1 MEQCYGHDIGGFEGP
16 QPTPELLLRWV
27 QLGIHSPRFAINCFK
42 TDENDN
48 TIGGVI
54 EPWMYP
60 EITPLIRAAIKRR
73 YELIPYLY
81 SLMLESHQFAT
92 PPQRWIGFGYESDSE
107 IWTDEVKA
115 GEEQYWLGDTLLV
128 GGVYEPGETTAK
140 IYLPKGNASEDGFI
154 NLNEPYQHLAAGQWV
169 QIVSEWQKSIPL
181 LARVGGGVVVGKDV
195 QTRASGDHDHPSPN
209 VFEDDYRAVEI
220 FPPRGVSSKKYKYTW
235 YEDDGISAN
244 PDIVKFILSYSSTED
259 AVDVQLAIDRDS
271 ASGKSHYVPVW
282 KDLRIILPVGDARI
296 VRNKETEE
304 NWIELKESRERRVFK
319 GAKIG
324 F

>member
-1 MEQCYGHDIGGFEGP
+1 
-16 QPTPELLLRWV
+16 
-27 QLGIHSPRFAINCFK
+27 
-42 TDENDN
+42 
-48 TIGGVI
+48 
-54 EPWMYP
+54 MYP

-92 PPQRWIGFGYESDSE
+92 PPQRWTGFGYESDPE
-107 IWTDEVKA
+107 VWTPEVNA
-115 GEEQYWLGDTLLV
+115 GERQYWLGDTLLV

-140 IYLPKGNASEDGFI
+140 MYLPKGKASGDGFI
-154 NLNEPYQHLAAGQWV
+154 NLNEPYQHIAAGQWV

-195 QTRASGDHDHPSPN
+195 QTRAPGDHDHPSPN

-220 FPPRGVSSKKYKYTW
+220 FPPLGVSSEEYQYTW

-244 PDIVKFILSYSSTED
+244 PEIVKFTLSYSSTED
-259 AVDVQLAIDRDS
+259 AVDVQLAIDRGN

-282 KDLRIILPVGDARI
+282 KELHVVLPVNDARVI
-296 VRNKETEE
+296 RNKETKE
-304 NWIELKESRERRVFK
+304 NWIELKESRVRRIFK
-319 GAKIG
+319 GAMIDI
-324 F
+324 